1 MLTFDLTAFHYLNVV
16 WTNPFFDFIMPV
28 ITTQSNWVPL
38 LILIWFCLL
47 LGFSGEF
54 RRLALVMAVVV
65 TLADQTSSH
74 LIKPLWGRQRP
85 CCATIEKRLLVPCSH
100 SKSFPSSHAANSA
113 AVASLIWLEYGFYVG
128 FPAACLSLIIS
139 YSRVYVGVHYPF
151 DVLFG
156 MILGAFISYL
166 VVLFSRRF
174 FPIRN
179 GHEKHAPQLLEVK
192 KECPK

>member
-1 MLTFDLTAFHYLNVV
+1 MLTFDLTAFHYLNGV

-38 LILIWFCLL
+38 LIFLWFCLL
-47 LGFSGEF
+47 LGFSGKF

-85 CCATIEKRLLVPCSH
+85 CCATIEKRLLVDCSH

-174 FPIRN
+174 FPIRSW
-179 GHEKHAPQLLEVK
+179 HEAHDLQLLEVK
-192 KECPK
+192 NECPR